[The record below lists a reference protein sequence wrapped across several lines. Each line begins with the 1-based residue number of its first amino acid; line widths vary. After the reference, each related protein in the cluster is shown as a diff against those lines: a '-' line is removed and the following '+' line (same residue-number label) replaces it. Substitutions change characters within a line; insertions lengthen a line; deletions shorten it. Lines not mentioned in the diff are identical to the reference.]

1 MNMLTT
7 FVLMGVIDTH
17 DGVFATVELNTN
29 PASNGGPAT
38 AVMPVSAF
46 PCEISEGQVFFVVK
60 IHEDQDAQIICQKE
74 DKDVGQPDEPDTCM
88 H

>member
-1 MNMLTT
+1 MNILAT
-7 FVLMGVIDTH
+7 FVLMGVIDSH

-29 PASNGGPAT
+29 PATNGGPAT

-46 PCEISEGQVFFVVK
+46 PCEISEGQVFFIVK
-60 IHEDQDAQIICQKE
+60 MHEDQDAQIICQQE
-74 DKDVGQPDEPDTCM
+74 SDDARQRDEPDTCM

>member
-7 FVLMGVIDTH
+7 FVLLGVIDSH
-17 DGVFATVELNTN
+17 DGTFATVELNTN

-46 PCEISEGQVFFVVK
+46 PCEIEEGKVFFVVK
-60 IHEDQDAQIICQKE
+60 MHEDQDAVIVCQE
-74 DKDVGQPDEPDTCM
+74 ETKDDTRPDDPDTCM

>member
-1 MNMLTT
+1 MNILTT
-7 FVLMGVIDTH
+7 FILVGVIDSH

-46 PCEISEGQVFFVVK
+46 PCEISEGKVFYVMK
-60 IHEDQDAQIICQKE
+60 LHEDQDAVIVCEAKE
-74 DKDVGQPDEPDTCM
+74 NEQRREEADTCM

>member
-1 MNMLTT
+1 MKTLTT
-7 FVLMGVIDTH
+7 FVLMGVIDSH

-29 PASNGGPAT
+29 PASNGGPTT

-46 PCEISEGQVFFVVK
+46 PCEISEGKRFYVVK
-60 IHEDQDAQIICQKE
+60 LDEDQEAVIVCHKE
-74 DKDVGQPDEPDTCM
+74 TENDRKTDTHCM

>member
-1 MNMLTT
+1 MNILTT
-7 FVLMGVIDTH
+7 FVLVGVIDSH

-29 PASNGGPAT
+29 PASNGGPAM

-46 PCEISEGQVFFVVK
+46 PCEVSEGRTFYVIK
-60 IHEDQDAQIICQKE
+60 AQE
-74 DKDVGQPDEPDTCM
+74 DKEAVIVCGGGEDHGRAPETNDYCV

>member
-1 MNMLTT
+1 MKALTT
-7 FVLMGVIDTH
+7 FVLMGVIDSH

-29 PASNGGPAT
+29 PASNGGAAT

-46 PCEISEGQVFFVVK
+46 PCEISEGKRFYVVK
-60 IHEDQDAQIICQKE
+60 LHEDQDAVIVCE
-74 DKDVGQPDEPDTCM
+74 DDKDERRREEADTCM

>member
-1 MNMLTT
+1 MNILTT
-7 FVLMGVIDTH
+7 FVLMGVIDSH

-46 PCEISEGQVFFVVK
+46 PCEISAGKVFHVVK
-60 IHEDQDAQIICQKE
+60 LHEDQDAVIVCEDKE
-74 DKDVGQPDEPDTCM
+74 D
-88 H
+88 

>member
-1 MNMLTT
+1 MNILAT
-7 FVLMGVIDTH
+7 FVLMGVVDSH

-38 AVMPVSAF
+38 AVMPVTAF
-46 PCEISEGQVFFVVK
+46 PCEISEGKVFFIVK
-60 IHEDQDAQIICQKE
+60 MHKDQDAEIICQ
-74 DKDVGQPDEPDTCM
+74 DEPDSCM

>member
-1 MNMLTT
+1 MKTLTT
-7 FVLMGVIDTH
+7 FVLMGVIDSH

-46 PCEISEGQVFFVVK
+46 PCEISEGKRFYVVK
-60 IHEDQDAQIICQKE
+60 LHE
-74 DKDVGQPDEPDTCM
+74 DKDAVIVCEDEENEQRREEADTCM

>member
-1 MNMLTT
+1 MKTLTT
-7 FVLMGVIDTH
+7 FVLMGVIDSH

-46 PCEISEGQVFFVVK
+46 PCEISEGKVFYVVK
-60 IHEDQDAQIICQKE
+60 LHEDQDAVIVCEDKE
-74 DKDVGQPDEPDTCM
+74 D
-88 H
+88 